1 MATLNTLRT
10 KYGIVLSIVI
20 AIVLLAFI
28 LGDQLSYRGADQE
41 IVDEVV
47 MTINGDEIKQ
57 SEYYPLRE
65 SYSQFQ
71 QMGEDAVADMTART
85 LLYNHYVAPALKEA
99 GVVVAPAEID
109 AYAAEFGQMM
119 ANQLKQYGW
128 PDDQIVPMVQNQWA
142 MESLTAEQNLAME
155 KFAQMLAKGV
165 YVNRLEVEAELRA
178 EALTFDGRYVAVPYS
193 TIANDA
199 IEISE
204 EEVEAYYQANRQE
217 NPAYDSRIVRYVRFD
232 IEPSEEDKAA
242 LEAEVKALDAKVKEL
257 GANTEAVKGAVRT
270 AGGKVG
276 TYKTFASLASA
287 VAEAFEAGNSYGPE
301 LANDK
306 WEAHYLLSD
315 VTAPVSYDF
324 EVATFDN
331 MAQAEA
337 VAEELKANGG
347 DFDKLSEAVD
357 VATDSR
363 VLANMTEAQAKNFVN
378 ATEGAI
384 FAFSDNG
391 VPAVAKITALGEKQR
406 FVLTADVEKP
416 VVAGEKTI
424 RELNHEVEAFEAAMG
439 EDMESFQAAS
449 DAAGRTLAAV
459 TVNRNNYNAQMGRM
473 AGYIPNSRQMALWA
487 YGAEVGE
494 AKRFSIDGAIYVAMI
509 ASVDTNKYAPR
520 NDMQIRQALLVDKK
534 YAQIAEQLTSIEA
547 AVEGAEAGTFAG
559 VKFADNTLAEG
570 KGDAKLV
577 GAIASQRETGREVK
591 VKGNTAAYIFVVDA
605 INGDVD
611 LATVETERTP
621 LLTQRENML
630 MQNGS
635 TILASKAEVE
645 DFRAEGTM

>member
-10 KYGIVLSIVI
+10 KYGIVLSVVI

-28 LGDQLSYRGADQE
+28 LGDQLSYRGANQE

-57 SEYYPLRE
+57 SEYFPLRE
-65 SYSQFQ
+65 SYSHFQ
-71 QMGEDAVADMTART
+71 QMGEDAIADMTART
-85 LLYNHYVAPALKEA
+85 LLYNHYIAPALEAA
-99 GVVVAPAEID
+99 GVIVADAEVD
-109 AYAAEFGQMM
+109 AYAAQFGQMM

-142 MESLTAEQNLAME
+142 LESLTAEQNLAME
-155 KFAQMLAKGV
+155 KFAQMIAKGV
-165 YVNRLEVEAELRA
+165 YVNRLEVEQYLRSQN
-178 EALTFDGRYVAVPYS
+178 LTFDGRYVAVPYS

-199 IEISE
+199 IEVSE
-204 EEVEAYYQANRQE
+204 EEIAAYYEANREE
-217 NPAYDSRIVRYVRFD
+217 NPAYESRIVRYVRFD
-232 IEPSEEDKAA
+232 IEPSDDDKAA
-242 LEAEVKALDAKVKEL
+242 LEKEVKDLDAKVKEL
-257 GANTEAVKGAVRT
+257 GDNTEAIKGAVRT

-276 TYKTFASLASA
+276 TYKSFASLATA
-287 VAEAFEAGNSYGPE
+287 VAEAFEAGNNYGPE
-301 LANDK
+301 LAADK
-306 WEAHYLLSD
+306 WEAYYILSD
-315 VTAPVSYDF
+315 VTAPASYDF

-331 MAQAEA
+331 MAKAEA

-363 VLANMTEAQAKNFVN
+363 ILAEMTESQAKNFVN

-391 VPAVAKITALGEKQR
+391 VPAVAKITSLGEKER
-406 FVLTADVEKP
+406 FVLTADVVKP

-424 RELNHEVEAFEAAMG
+424 RAINQDVESFEAAMG
-439 EDMESFQAAS
+439 ADMESFQAAS

-473 AGYIPNSRQMALWA
+473 AGYIPNSRQMAVWA

-494 AKRFSIDGAIYVAMI
+494 AKRFTIDGSIYVAMI
-509 ASVDTNKYAPR
+509 AAVDNNKYAPR
-520 NDMQIRQALLVDKK
+520 NDMQIRQAIINDKK
-534 YAQIAEQLTSIEA
+534 YAQIAEQLTSIDA
-547 AVEGAEAGTFAG
+547 TIEGAEAGTFAG
-559 VKFADNTLAEG
+559 VKYFDTTLPEG
-570 KGDAKLV
+570 KGEAKLV
-577 GAIASQRETGREVK
+577 GAIGTQRETGREVK
-591 VKGNTAAYIFVVDA
+591 VKGTKAAYIFVVDA
-605 INGDVD
+605 INGEVD
-611 LATVETERTP
+611 LAEVETERTP
-621 LLTQRENML
+621 ILTQRENML

-635 TILASKAEVE
+635 GILASKAEVE
-645 DFRAEGTM
+645 DYRAEGTL

>member
-10 KYGIVLSIVI
+10 KYGIVLSIII

-28 LGDQLSYRGADQE
+28 LGDQLSYRGANQE

-85 LLYNHYVAPALKEA
+85 ILYNHYVAPALKEA
-99 GVVVAPAEID
+99 GVIVAPAEVD

-128 PDDQIVPMVQNQWA
+128 PDDQIIPMVQNQWA
-142 MESLTAEQNLAME
+142 MESLTAEQNLAM
-155 KFAQMLAKGV
+155 LAKGV

-178 EALTFDGRYVAVPYS
+178 ENLTFDGRYVAVPYS

-199 IEISE
+199 IEITE

-217 NPAYDSRIVRYVRFD
+217 NAAYDSRIVRYVRFD

-242 LEAEVKALDAKVKEL
+242 LETEVKELDAKVKEL
-257 GANTEAVKGAVRT
+257 GANTEAIKGAVRT

-276 TYKTFASLASA
+276 TYKTFASLAKT

-301 LANDK
+301 LTNDK

-331 MAQAEA
+331 MAEAEA

-357 VATDSR
+357 VAEDSR

-378 ATEGAI
+378 AAEGSI

-487 YGAEVGE
+487 YGAKVGE

-520 NDMQIRQALLVDKK
+520 NDMQIRQALLVEKK
-534 YAQIAEQLTSIEA
+534 YAQIAEQFAMDA

-559 VKFADNTLAEG
+559 VKFSDNTLAEG

-591 VKGNTAAYIFVVDA
+591 VKGNIAAYIFVVDS

-630 MQNGS
+630 LQNGS